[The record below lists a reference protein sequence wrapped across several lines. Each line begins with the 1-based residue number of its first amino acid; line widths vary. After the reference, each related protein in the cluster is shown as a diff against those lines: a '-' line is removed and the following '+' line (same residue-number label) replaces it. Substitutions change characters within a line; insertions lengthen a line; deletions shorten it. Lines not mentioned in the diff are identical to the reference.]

1 MLFSFPAAFSRFFGT
16 CGGYRRGAARI
27 GWRRA
32 DKRGGMSLRAI
43 GKAFVSLLTSLGLC
57 LYSLGG
63 VGGELRRTMIERPAD
78 ERMRNVRI
86 HSRASGS
93 AASPAPSPAALA
105 AAQAELHPAA
115 VFPDMDVLES
125 AGSALGG
132 AQEED
137 VLETTIEGGMRI
149 RNETSYWVDAA
160 QILTDGPGLTL
171 PADGPQILIIHTH
184 ASEAYTQAGL
194 DRYAPSDAA
203 RTEDTQFNVV
213 RIGDELTDI
222 FSAAGLGVI
231 HDRGIYD
238 YPSYTG
244 SYARSGQAA
253 EQMLESCP
261 TIRIVLDI
269 HRDALGSEGV
279 VYKTMAEEE
288 GSVASQVMLL
298 VGTDE
303 SGLPHPGWRGNLA
316 LAMYLQNA
324 VNSSYPTLMRP
335 VALVPQRYNQQL
347 APGSLL
353 IEVGSSGNTL
363 REALAA
369 IRLFGSAAA
378 PALAALVEEDSPE
391 EA

>member
-1 MLFSFPAAFSRFFGT
+1 M
-16 CGGYRRGAARI
+16 
-27 GWRRA
+27 
-32 DKRGGMSLRAI
+32 RAI
-43 GKAFVSLLTSLGLC
+43 GRACVSLLTSLGLC

-63 VGGELRRTMIERPAD
+63 AGGELRRGMIDRPAA
-78 ERMRNVRI
+78 ERLRNVRLPEVQ
-86 HSRASGS
+86 SVS
-93 AASPAPSPAALA
+93 AARETVRPTPEQTAAPALVA
-105 AAQAELHPAA
+105 AAAI
-115 VFPDMDVLES
+115 PDMDVLEN

-132 AQEED
+132 IED
-137 VLETTIEGGMRI
+137 ETVQETTIEGGMRI
-149 RNETSYWVDAA
+149 RNETAYWVDAA
-160 QILTDGPGLTL
+160 QILAQGPGLTL
-171 PADGPQILIIHTH
+171 PAEGPQILIIHTH

-194 DRYAPSDAA
+194 DRYSPSDAA

-213 RIGDELTDI
+213 RIGDELTEI
-222 FSAAGLGVI
+222 LSAAGLGVI

-244 SYARSGQAA
+244 SYTRSGQAV
-253 EQMLESCP
+253 EQILDSCP
-261 TIRIVLDI
+261 TIRVVLDI

-369 IRLFGSAAA
+369 IRLFGNAAGQ
-378 PALAALVEEDSPE
+378 ALAALVEEDG
-391 EA
+391 